1 MALKTRVLSFIVE
14 GQSIRK
20 DPNCDFTGLVS
31 GTKGYYQAKFSFDK
45 EWKDYKCIAIFKTSK
60 ITKFVPIINNACSIP
75 DEITE
80 HLNYRISVL
89 GQSGLQSI
97 PTTEVSIRQNKG
109 GSNG

>member
-1 MALKTRVLSFIVE
+1 MALKTRVLSFIIE
-14 GQSIRK
+14 GQSIKK

-31 GTKGYYQAKFSFDK
+31 GTKGFYQAKFTFDK
-45 EWKDYKCIAIFKTSK
+45 EWKEYKRIAIFKARN
-60 ITKFVPIINNACSIP
+60 ITKFIPIIDGTCPIP
-75 DEITE
+75 DEVTE

-89 GQSGLQSI
+89 GQNGSQSI